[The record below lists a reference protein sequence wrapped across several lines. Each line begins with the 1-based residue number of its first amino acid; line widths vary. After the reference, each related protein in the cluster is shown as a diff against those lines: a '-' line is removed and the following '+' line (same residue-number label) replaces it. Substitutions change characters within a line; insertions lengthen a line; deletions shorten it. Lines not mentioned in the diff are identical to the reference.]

1 MEGGKLI
8 KNDNTVPTSYP
19 SSNNKGAK
27 LLASG
32 SSSCVFYPNIPCKG
46 SNDVV
51 SKEKISK
58 IVYGK
63 KSDKY
68 LNQEKKV
75 NNLIRAIKGFERWAL
90 IYDKYCKAPD
100 YGNIFKNYDKD
111 IVDCMDDYYEDKFN
125 TTNNMMIGTY
135 GGITLD
141 DYFIENILKNKSTK
155 TIDKQM
161 YILLKK
167 MEPLFIGLNELY
179 KNKISHLDI
188 KVNNIV
194 LHEKKF
200 KYIDFGLSSK
210 LSDRKHFEERGLSEF
225 QGARFYLWYP
235 IEYIYSCAEKTS
247 LEYETSK
254 IKKRKHFDKG
264 DKIFKLFDIDFE
276 ESIKQIIKNKK
287 PDQQQLNSMIDTYS
301 VGILIPYLFT
311 DFKITKSISKSVFLK
326 DIFSLF
332 SRMCS
337 FSYNDR
343 IKPPDALK
351 VYYSLIN
358 KYALLEKG
366 TTKRTMKK
374 NSSKSKKRKKSK
386 KVKSQKFKIN
396 LSNIK

>member
-1 MEGGKLI
+1 MEGGKFI
-8 KNDNTVPTSYP
+8 RKNIESDISYA
-19 SSNNKGAK
+19 NNKNKGAK

-32 SSSCVFYPNIPCKG
+32 SSSCVFHPNIPCKG
-46 SNDVV
+46 SNDIV

-141 DYFIENILKNKSTK
+141 DYFVDYILKNKSSK
-155 TIDKQM
+155 TIDKHM
-161 YILLKK
+161 YILFKK
-167 MEPLFIGLNELY
+167 MEPLFIGLKELY
-179 KNKISHLDI
+179 KNKIAHLDI

-194 LHEKKF
+194 LHDNKF

-210 LSDRKHFEERGLSEF
+210 LSDNTHFEDRGLSEL
-225 QGARFYLWYP
+225 QGKRFYLWYP
-235 IEYIYSCAEKTS
+235 IEYIYSYATKKK
-247 LEYETSK
+247 LEYDASK
-254 IKKRKHFDKG
+254 ITTRKHFDKG
-264 DKIFKLFDIDFE
+264 SEIFKLFNIDFE
-276 ESIKQIIKNKK
+276 ESIKQIMKNKSTN
-287 PDQQQLNSMIDTYS
+287 QQELNSMIDIYS
-301 VGILIPYLFT
+301 LGILIPYLFT
-311 DFKITKSISKSVFLK
+311 DFKITKFISKSFFLK

-332 SRMCS
+332 SRMCA

-343 IKPPDALK
+343 IKPEDCLK

-366 TTKRTMKK
+366 AAKRTMKK
-374 NSSKSKKRKKSK
+374 NSSKYKKTKKSK
-386 KVKSQKFKIN
+386 KLK
-396 LSNIK
+396 

>member
-1 MEGGKLI
+1 MKGGKLI
-8 KNDNTVPTSYP
+8 KDNKISNISYP
-19 SSNNKGAK
+19 NNKDKGAK

-46 SNDVV
+46 TNDVV

-75 NNLIRAIKGFERWAL
+75 NNLIRVIKGFEIWAL

-141 DYFIENILKNKSTK
+141 DYFVENILKNKSIK
-155 TIDKQM
+155 SIDKQM
-161 YILLKK
+161 YILFKK
-167 MEPLFIGLNELY
+167 MESLFIGLNELY
-179 KNKISHLDI
+179 KNKITHLDI

-194 LHEKKF
+194 LHDNKF

-210 LSDRKHFEERGLSEF
+210 LSDKKHFEERGLSEF
-225 QGARFYLWYP
+225 QGNRFYLWYP
-235 IEYIYSCAEKTS
+235 IEYIYSYAKKTS
-247 LEYETSK
+247 LEYELSK
-254 IKKRKHFDKG
+254 ITKRKHFDKG

-276 ESIKQIIKNKK
+276 ESIKQIIKNRN
-287 PDQQQLNSMIDTYS
+287 PNQQQLNSMIDTYS

-311 DFKITKSISKSVFLK
+311 DFKITKFISKSFFLK

-343 IKPPDALK
+343 IKPDDCLK

-374 NSSKSKKRKKSK
+374 KLKKSK
-386 KVKSQKFKIN
+386 KKSKK
-396 LSNIK
+396 LK

>member
-1 MEGGKLI
+1 MKGGKLI
-8 KNDNTVPTSYP
+8 KDNKISNISYP
-19 SSNNKGAK
+19 NNKDKGAK

-46 SNDVV
+46 TNDVV

-75 NNLIRAIKGFERWAL
+75 NNLIRVIKGFERWAL

-141 DYFIENILKNKSTK
+141 DYFVENILKNKSIK
-155 TIDKQM
+155 SIDKQM
-161 YILLKK
+161 YILFKK
-167 MEPLFIGLNELY
+167 METLFIGLNELY

-194 LHEKKF
+194 LHDNKF

-210 LSDRKHFEERGLSEF
+210 LSDKKHFEERGLSEF
-225 QGARFYLWYP
+225 QGNRFYLWYP
-235 IEYIYSCAEKTS
+235 IEYIYSYAKKTS
-247 LEYETSK
+247 LEYELSK
-254 IKKRKHFDKG
+254 ITKRKHFDKG

-276 ESIKQIIKNKK
+276 ESIKQIIKNRN
-287 PDQQQLNSMIDTYS
+287 PNQQQLNSMIDTYS

-311 DFKITKSISKSVFLK
+311 DFKITKFISKSFFLK

-343 IKPPDALK
+343 IKPDDCLK

-374 NSSKSKKRKKSK
+374 KLKKSK
-386 KVKSQKFKIN
+386 KKSKK
-396 LSNIK
+396 LK

>member
-1 MEGGKLI
+1 MKGGKLI
-8 KNDNTVPTSYP
+8 KDNKISNISYP
-19 SSNNKGAK
+19 NNKDKGAK

-46 SNDVV
+46 TNDVV

-75 NNLIRAIKGFERWAL
+75 NNLIRVIKGFERWAL

-100 YGNIFKNYDKD
+100 YRNIFKNYDKD

-141 DYFIENILKNKSTK
+141 DYFVENILKNKSIK
-155 TIDKQM
+155 SIDKQM
-161 YILLKK
+161 YILFKK
-167 MEPLFIGLNELY
+167 METLFIGLNELY

-194 LHEKKF
+194 LHDNKF

-210 LSDRKHFEERGLSEF
+210 LSDKKHFEERGLSEF
-225 QGARFYLWYP
+225 QGNRFYLWYP
-235 IEYIYSCAEKTS
+235 IEYIYSYAKKTS
-247 LEYETSK
+247 LEYELSK
-254 IKKRKHFDKG
+254 ITKRKHFDKG

-276 ESIKQIIKNKK
+276 ESIKQIIKNRN
-287 PDQQQLNSMIDTYS
+287 PNQQQLNSMIDTYS

-311 DFKITKSISKSVFLK
+311 DFKITKFISKSFFLK

-343 IKPPDALK
+343 IKPDDCLK

-374 NSSKSKKRKKSK
+374 KLKKSK
-386 KVKSQKFKIN
+386 KLNKFI
-396 LSNIK
+396 

>member
-1 MEGGKLI
+1 MKGGKLI
-8 KNDNTVPTSYP
+8 KDNKISNISYP
-19 SSNNKGAK
+19 NNKDKGAK

-46 SNDVV
+46 TNDVV

-75 NNLIRAIKGFERWAL
+75 NNLIRVIKGFERWAL

-125 TTNNMMIGTY
+125 STNNMMIGTY
-135 GGITLD
+135 GGITFD
-141 DYFIENILKNKSTK
+141 DYFVDNILKNKSGK
-155 TIDKQM
+155 TIDKHM

-194 LHEKKF
+194 LHDNKF

-210 LSDRKHFEERGLSEF
+210 LSDKKHFEERGLSEF
-225 QGARFYLWYP
+225 QGNRFYLWYP
-235 IEYIYSCAEKTS
+235 IEYIYSYAKKTS
-247 LEYETSK
+247 LEYELSK
-254 IKKRKHFDKG
+254 ITKRKHFDKG

-276 ESIKQIIKNKK
+276 ESIKQIIKNRN
-287 PDQQQLNSMIDTYS
+287 PNQQQLNSMIDTYS

-311 DFKITKSISKSVFLK
+311 DFKITKFISKSFFLK

-343 IKPPDALK
+343 IKPDDCLK

-374 NSSKSKKRKKSK
+374 KLKKSK
-386 KVKSQKFKIN
+386 KKSKKLNKFI
-396 LSNIK
+396 

>member
-8 KNDNTVPTSYP
+8 RKSKESDISYP
-19 SSNNKGAK
+19 NNKDKGAK

-32 SSSCVFYPNIPCKG
+32 SSSCVFHPNIPCKG

-125 TTNNMMIGTY
+125 STNNMMIGTY
-135 GGITLD
+135 GGITFD
-141 DYFIENILKNKSTK
+141 DYFVDNILKNKASK
-155 TIDKQM
+155 TIDKHM

-194 LHEKKF
+194 LHDNKF

-210 LSDRKHFEERGLSEF
+210 LSDNAHFEERGLSEF
-225 QGARFYLWYP
+225 QGNRFYLWYP
-235 IEYIYSCAEKTS
+235 IEYIYSYAKKTS
-247 LEYETSK
+247 LEYELSK
-254 IKKRKHFDKG
+254 ITKRKHFDKG
-264 DKIFKLFDIDFE
+264 GKIFKLFDIDFE
-276 ESIKQIIKNKK
+276 ESIKQIIKNRN
-287 PDQQQLNSMIDTYS
+287 PDRQQLNSMIDTYS

-311 DFKITKSISKSVFLK
+311 DFKITKFISKSFFLK

-343 IKPPDALK
+343 IKPDDCLK

-366 TTKRTMKK
+366 TTKRTIKK
-374 NSSKSKKRKKSK
+374 KLKKSK
-386 KVKSQKFKIN
+386 KKSKKEIQKT
-396 LSNIK
+396 